1 MVAVWGVRLELSEYG
16 RAIGRGWLVVLVCL
30 LAGIGIAWGV
40 TATAKPVYQS
50 TVKFYVVSP
59 PSAGQSSLQ
68 SLELSR
74 GRIASYASLIKSDKF
89 VERLVSSSSTGLS
102 ATDIAESV
110 TASADQDTLML
121 TVVVSLPDPAKAN
134 QVAREIVSGLN
145 PALDNVEART
155 QSGGGQTDLN
165 VVAGPTAETDPV
177 SPRLALNLGLGA
189 LLGLGAGIA
198 IAVTRRMMD
207 HTLRTPEEVEDASG
221 LPLLARVPASS
232 EAGTMSDIL
241 NRRQSSLLDEAAR
254 RLRTNMD
261 HLSALPASGVVLI
274 SSARAGEG
282 KTTVALMLARA
293 WADAGEKVLVVE
305 TDLRRPRLATELKLG
320 NALGLAEV
328 LAGRAGLS
336 GVIQKTASDR
346 LHIVAA
352 GSVPE
357 NPTELLAGQTM
368 TAALGE
374 MRGSYSRII
383 LDAPAMQPLSDAALL
398 AVQADTTV
406 LVVRYQS
413 VTRELLSASLRNLVL
428 VKATVAGAV
437 LNALPL
443 RLSEGRNQPPGKPGK
458 LRKQNKPGRLRKP
471 SQRAKGTPPAVPAEP
486 APVKHSAARR

>member
-16 RAIGRGWLVVLVCL
+16 RAIARGWLIVLVCL
-30 LAGIGIAWGV
+30 LAGVAVAWGV
-40 TATAKPVYQS
+40 TASATPVYQS

-102 ATDIAESV
+102 AADITESV
-110 TASADQDTLML
+110 SASADQETLML

-134 QVAREIVSGLN
+134 QIAREIVSGLN

-165 VVAGPTAETDPV
+165 VVAGPTEETDPV
-177 SPRLALNLGLGA
+177 SPRSALNLGLGA

-198 IAVTRRMMD
+198 IAVSRRMMD
-207 HTLRTPEEVEDASG
+207 RTLRTPEEVEDASG
-221 LPLLARVPASS
+221 LPLLARIPVSPEARNASDVLDRRPA
-232 EAGTMSDIL
+232 
-241 NRRQSSLLDEAAR
+241 SLLDEAAR

-261 HLSALPASGVVLI
+261 HLAALPAPGVVLI

-305 TDLRRPRLATELKLG
+305 TDLRRPRLAAELKLE
-320 NALGLAEV
+320 NALGLGDV
-328 LAGRAGLS
+328 LAGRAVLS
-336 GVIQKTASDR
+336 SVIQKTASER
-346 LHIVAA
+346 LHLVAA
-352 GSVPE
+352 GTVPE
-357 NPTELLAGQTM
+357 NPTELLASQAM

-374 MRGSYSRII
+374 MREQLQPRHPRRTGHTTLQRRR
-383 LDAPAMQPLSDAALL
+383 PAGG
-398 AVQADTTV
+398 
-406 LVVRYQS
+406 
-413 VTRELLSASLRNLVL
+413 EGGHNSA
-428 VKATVAGAV
+428 G
-437 LNALPL
+437 
-443 RLSEGRNQPPGKPGK
+443 G
-458 LRKQNKPGRLRKP
+458 
-471 SQRAKGTPPAVPAEP
+471 
-486 APVKHSAARR
+486 PV